1 MAAAATTTTIFEP
14 MSPSNTRVGW
24 IGTGVMGRSMCNHL
38 IKAGYKV
45 TVFNRMLSKAQP
57 LIDMGA
63 RLAQSP
69 LAVASQSDVV
79 FSIVGFP
86 SDVRSVLLDSTSG
99 ALPGLRPGGVLV
111 DMTTSEPS
119 LSVLRYFRNMNYN
132 RNRRVDRAGLCISF
146 LNNYEAEKKVTAWE
160 LREKYLGDQE
170 WEAQVVRFGSLQQEN
185 QVRKEAIQ
193 GKELQNQSVMHEN
206 EQCNGLRLKELGRE
220 EVPCPDR
227 TARAVRISAAATIK
241 GCHSVDAPVSGGDRG
256 AKNGSLAIFAG
267 GDKTVIDRL
276 SPLFALMGRV
286 NYMGATGKGQFAKL
300 ANQITIASTM
310 VGLVEGI
317 IYAHKA
323 GLNVESYLNAIS
335 TGAAGSKS
343 LDLYGSRIL
352 KGDFEAGFY
361 VNHFVK
367 DLGICLKECQN
378 MGLALPGLALAQQLY
393 LSLKAHG
400 EGNLGTQAL
409 ILTLERLNNVSLE
422 NLASSN
428 SDAN

>member
-1 MAAAATTTTIFEP
+1 MAAAATSTTFEA

-24 IGTGVMGRSMCNHL
+24 IGTGVMGRSMCSHL

-45 TVFNRMLSKAQP
+45 TVFNRTLSKAQP

-99 ALPGLRPGGVLV
+99 ALPGLRPGGFLV

-119 LSVLRYFRNMNYN
+119 L
-132 RNRRVDRAGLCISF
+132 AAEIS
-146 LNNYEAEKKVTAWE
+146 E
-160 LREKYLGDQE
+160 
-170 WEAQVVRFGSLQQEN
+170 
-185 QVRKEAIQ
+185 
-193 GKELQNQSVMHEN
+193 
-206 EQCNGLRLKELGRE
+206 
-220 EVPCPDR
+220 
-227 TARAVRISAAATIK
+227 AATIK
-241 GCHSVDAPVSGGDRG
+241 GCHSVDAPVSGGYRG

-276 SPLFALMGRV
+276 SPLFALLGRV

-343 LDLYGSRIL
+343 LDLHGSRIL
-352 KGDFEAGFY
+352 KRDFEAGFY

-409 ILTLERLNNVSLE
+409 ILSLERLNNVSLE
-422 NLASSN
+422 NLATSN
-428 SDAN
+428 SAAN

>member
-1 MAAAATTTTIFEP
+1 MRLSLLLPHALHCNSHSLPLSSLPLLHRTMAAAATANFESL
-14 MSPSNTRVGW
+14 SPSNTRVGW
-24 IGTGVMGRSMCNHL
+24 IGTGVMGRSMCGHL

-45 TVFNRMLSKAQP
+45 TVFNRTLSKAQP

-111 DMTTSEPS
+111 DHDQHLKPS
-119 LSVLRYFRNMNYN
+119 L
-132 RNRRVDRAGLCISF
+132 A
-146 LNNYEAEKKVTAWE
+146 AE
-160 LREKYLGDQE
+160 
-170 WEAQVVRFGSLQQEN
+170 
-185 QVRKEAIQ
+185 
-193 GKELQNQSVMHEN
+193 
-206 EQCNGLRLKELGRE
+206 
-220 EVPCPDR
+220 
-227 TARAVRISAAATIK
+227 ISAAATIK
-241 GCHSVDAPVSGGDRG
+241 DCHSVDAPVSGGDRG

-267 GDKTVIDRL
+267 GDKTVIERL

-286 NYMGATGKGQFAKL
+286 NYMGAPGKGQFRKIGKIR
-300 ANQITIASTM
+300 ITIASTM

-352 KGDFEAGFY
+352 KRDFEAGFY

-409 ILTLERLNNVSLE
+409 ILALERLNNVSLE
-422 NLASSN
+422 NLASSI
-428 SDAN
+428 SAAN